1 MSKLRF
7 VVLLA
12 FATVATVGLRAQAP
26 AVAPR
31 PPAASNDANVALV
44 EEVRALRLELA
55 ALASASV
62 RSQLLVTRVQLQ
74 EQRLMHLDRQRS
86 EVTAKRLETEKARVT
101 LAGQVKQIQDQSTT
115 SLDAKEREAGQYV
128 LGGLKTQLQAIQAN
142 EATLRGEEDT
152 LLNSMSAEQ
161 ARWNDFNNRLDDLER
176 ALPRQR

>member
-1 MSKLRF
+1 
-7 VVLLA
+7 
-12 FATVATVGLRAQAP
+12 
-26 AVAPR
+26 
-31 PPAASNDANVALV
+31 
-44 EEVRALRLELA
+44 
-55 ALASASV
+55 
-62 RSQLLVTRVQLQ
+62 
-74 EQRLMHLDRQRS
+74 MHLDRQRS